1 MLLQGDLSSQLGKV
15 LKEKEVLSDG
25 ISSCE
30 KQLESTLGHLRTFLV
45 RYISCSARDT
55 ESMDLEECLRQ
66 IGRACESAKDSEACA
81 NRNVSASRFQAAIN
95 AETVT
100 RQSEEL
106 SRARDEFNQIRNELE
121 EMTRCMERERIGRME
136 SEAAAIEAKFAASEA
151 QKELEKLHIELGVIT
166 EERRKLSDQKNVL
179 LKEIKLSRNAFE
191 EVGQLSCFTQSHHPS
206 HFLGYRCI
214 IV

>member
-15 LKEKEVLSDG
+15 IKEKEVLSDG
-25 ISSCE
+25 IASCE
-30 KQLESTLGHLRTFLV
+30 KQIESTLGHLRTFLV
-45 RYISCSARDT
+45 RYISTRDT

-81 NRNVSASRFQAAIN
+81 NRNASESRFQAAIN
-95 AETVT
+95 AETVV

-106 SRARDEFNQIRNELE
+106 SRAGDELKRIRNQLT

-151 QKELEKLHIELGVIT
+151 QKALEKSHIELGVIT
-166 EERRKLSDQKNVL
+166 EERRKLSGQKKVL

-191 EVGQLSCFTQSHHPS
+191 EVGWFSCIRHPVAPP
-206 HFLGYRCI
+206 HFLG
-214 IV
+214 